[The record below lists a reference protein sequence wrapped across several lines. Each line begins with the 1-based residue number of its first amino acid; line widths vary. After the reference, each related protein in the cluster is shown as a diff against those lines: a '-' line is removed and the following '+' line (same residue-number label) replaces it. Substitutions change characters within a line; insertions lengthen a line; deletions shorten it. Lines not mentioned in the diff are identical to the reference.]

1 MNTITNAEQIIANLT
16 NAGEKGALEAGHYY
30 QSIGQTLQGAA
41 GWVIAN
47 NLIQPKNKIMLLV
60 DDIHS
65 VAQAPH
71 VDAKDIVPDW
81 NPKPTPDI
89 VVKESETVSKAHSL
103 ISLFLGNS
111 LAKPYKD
118 KIMFKNGWFP
128 IEIKGSPTCAVM
140 DCALSLIK
148 WQDLNLNY
156 FVNIL
161 PKSYMGQQGQLQNL
175 ISGLTPLLG
184 FNQSEKSFD
193 TYLF

>member
-1 MNTITNAEQIIANLT
+1 MIAQLNI
-16 NAGEKGALEAGHYY
+16 AGENGALEAGHYY
-30 QSIGQTLQGAA
+30 QSIGQTLQGAT

-47 NLIQPKNKIMLLV
+47 NLIQSKNKIMLLV

-65 VAQAPH
+65 AAQAPH
-71 VDAKDIVPDW
+71 VDANDVVSEW
-81 NPKPTPDI
+81 NPEPTPDI
-89 VVKESETVSKAHSL
+89 IVKESETVAKASSL
-103 ISLFLGNS
+103 IHMFLSNG
-111 LAKPYKD
+111 LAKPHKD

-148 WQDLNLNY
+148 WQDFNLNY
-156 FVNIL
+156 FVNVL

-175 ISGLTPLLG
+175 ISGLAPLLDL
-184 FNQSEKSFD
+184 NQGEKSFD